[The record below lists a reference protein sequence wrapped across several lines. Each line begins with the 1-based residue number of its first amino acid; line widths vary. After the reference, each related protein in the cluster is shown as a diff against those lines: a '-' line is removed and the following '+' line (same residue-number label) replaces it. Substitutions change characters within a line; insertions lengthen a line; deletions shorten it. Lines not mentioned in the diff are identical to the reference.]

1 MTNRERW
8 CIVGGGV
15 LGLTLAHRLA
25 GEGRSITVLEA
36 SNILGGLADAWEV
49 GGVKWDRHY
58 HVTLLSDQHLRA
70 LLVELGL
77 ESALCWNTTR
87 TDFYANGRFDPLNN
101 AFDYMRFPLLGII
114 DKIRL
119 AATILYASRL
129 EDGRAL
135 ERMPIEKW
143 LTKISG
149 RRTYETIWRPLLRA
163 KLGENYRQASAAFI
177 WAIIRRLYAARRSGL
192 KTEMFGYIDGG
203 YARVFERFE
212 SILKYE
218 GVQCVVNAPV
228 CEITPG
234 DGKIIVRTKTSDHE
248 FDRVV
253 VTAAAP
259 IAARMCVS
267 LTPGEKSALNGIVY
281 QGLVSASILLTRP
294 LRGAYITYIADDEIP
309 FTAVIEMS
317 ALVDSAQ
324 FGGRSLAYLPRYV
337 TSDDP
342 IFLESDEQIEQR
354 FRVGLVRMYPDLAP
368 SDILAVK
375 ISRVRQVLAIATLDY
390 TSHLPPITTSVPG
403 LFIVNSAHIVNGTL
417 NVNETVNLAN
427 HMAPALLARAA

>member
-1 MTNRERW
+1 MTNRENW

-25 GEGRSITVLEA
+25 GEGRSITLFEA
-36 SNILGGLADAWEV
+36 SNILGGLADAWDV

-58 HVTLLSDQHLRA
+58 HVTLSSDQHLRA
-70 LLVELGL
+70 LLAELGL
-77 ESALCWNTTR
+77 ESALRWTTTR
-87 TDFYANGRFDPLNN
+87 TDFYSNGRFDPLNN
-101 AFDYMRFPLLGII
+101 ALDYLRFPLLGII
-114 DKIRL
+114 DKMRL

-135 ERMPIEKW
+135 EHIPVETW

-163 KLGENYRQASAAFI
+163 KLGENYKHASAAFI

-192 KTEMFGYIDGG
+192 KTEMFGYIVGG
-203 YARVFERFE
+203 YARVFERLE
-212 SILKYE
+212 SILKDE
-218 GVQCVVNAPV
+218 GVQCVVNSPV
-228 CEITPG
+228 SMIARGE
-234 DGKIIVRTKTSDHE
+234 GKVVVRTLASDYE

-259 IAARMCVS
+259 IAARMCAS

-281 QGLVSASILLTRP
+281 QGIVCASILLTRP
-294 LRGAYITYIADDEIP
+294 LRGAYITYIADDKMP

-324 FGGRSLAYLPRYV
+324 FGGRSLAYLPCYV

-342 IFLESDEQIEQR
+342 IFEESNEQIEQR
-354 FRVGLVRMYPDLAP
+354 FRAGLTRMYPDLAP

-375 ISRVRQVLAIATLDY
+375 ISRVHQVLAVATLDY
-390 TSHLPPITTSVPG
+390 TSRLPPITTSVPG

-427 HMAPALLARAA
+427 KMVPTLLGKAA